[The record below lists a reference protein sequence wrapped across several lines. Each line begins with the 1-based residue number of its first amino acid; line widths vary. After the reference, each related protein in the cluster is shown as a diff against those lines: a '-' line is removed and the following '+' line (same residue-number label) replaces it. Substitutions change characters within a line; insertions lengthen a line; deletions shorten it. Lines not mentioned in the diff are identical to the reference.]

1 MTRVRSA
8 SSETRSVSG
17 SCTHSHTHTHA
28 HTRVHTPTPSVLGLL
43 LPHLPPH
50 PQLSVKDAEPRPRL
64 LGAVALERTRPLLA
78 QDSVYRPMATHYIL
92 LNSNFC

>member
-1 MTRVRSA
+1 MSPARARTL
-8 SSETRSVSG
+8 TL
-17 SCTHSHTHTHA
+17 TLTHTRA
-28 HTRVHTPTPSVLGLL
+28 STPRRPPCSGCYYLIF
-43 LPHLPPH
+43 PPH